1 MRLTWRRK
9 PQDFA
14 DEIRSHL
21 DLDRDQLIAEGA
33 RPQDAHFAAIRRFG
47 SLTLARERFYESR
60 RWLWLDHV
68 LQDIRFAG
76 RSLRKYPVMCVVAIL
91 SLAAGIGSTTATL
104 AIRDTIFR
112 NPPPLY
118 QHPEELSVIY
128 TVTPR
133 GFRRDVPARLFD
145 LWAKPQDGNQRWA
158 AARVTRRD
166 DVRTGDRVDTVPIRA
181 VTPNLF
187 AVLGVD
193 AALGRTFEALPS
205 GDSASVI
212 LSYRGWQNLFDGRAD
227 AIGQILWAVDRPYT
241 VIGVMPE
248 RFWFLDIDT
257 FVWTAVDAHS
267 LSPDDSVAVVVRQSR
282 SISPAAFHNSLT
294 SGVAEYVRALPQ
306 SERALRAGIE
316 GIGGMPMSRQISVLF
331 PYLLAGCVM
340 LTWLIACANV
350 AVLLI
355 AQWTAR
361 EHEIAFRAALGASRI
376 RVVRLLLS
384 ESVLIA
390 IGGGA
395 LGVCATFALRGL
407 IQHNA
412 GPNIAVFDT
421 SIHPRVLLQ
430 SGVITILTGLLAG
443 LAPALYETRRLQV
456 TPLQARRSDRIRQRW
471 RQALVIAEITAT
483 VALLVVTGAMIDGY
497 RRNMTAD
504 VGFPT
509 KSLVLLRVENPGG
522 VRPRSVL
529 EFLNGV
535 PGVLNA
541 AAATAAPFTGVP
553 GLRPVALDAGG
564 TNAVPAEQSQVSPTF
579 FATLGAPIVAGRA
592 FANADTATPAAV
604 AIVNQSLASRL
615 TPGRNPI
622 GAHIWLGQTGYEVVG
637 VVADYLPA
645 PLSRVTPAV
654 YLPLRTDTGVPSLQL
669 VLRVPAAPAPLIAN
683 VRRDIQRS
691 GTGNTVASAFTAD
704 QIIMGGSQEILVGTY
719 PLVPLITIGILLT
732 AAGIYAVLAF
742 VVVRRSKE
750 FALRV
755 AIGASRGDVIRLVTS
770 QSLRLIAI
778 GTTLGVAATFGLSRI
793 VRAAGGAGSMF
804 DTPAWPAFAVP
815 VLIIVGVGA
824 LATWIPARRALRF
837 EPAALLRVD

>member
-1 MRLTWRRK
+1 MRSIWRRK
-9 PQDFA
+9 PRDFA
-14 DEIRSHL
+14 EEIRSHV

-33 RPQDAHFAAIRRFG
+33 NPEEAHFAALRRFG
-47 SLTLARERFYESR
+47 SLTLAQERFYESH

-68 LQDIRFAG
+68 LQDIRYSL
-76 RSLRKYPVMCVVAIL
+76 RSLRKYPSTCVVAIL
-91 SLAAGIGSTTATL
+91 SLAGGIGSTTATL

-133 GFRRDVPARLFD
+133 GFRRGVPAGLLG
-145 LWAKPQDGNQRWA
+145 LWATAPDGDQRWA
-158 AARVTRRD
+158 AARGTRRD
-166 DVRTGDRVDTVPIRA
+166 DVRTGERVDTVPVRA

-187 AVLGVD
+187 AVLGVG
-193 AALGRTFEALPS
+193 AALGRTFEALPP
-205 GDSASVI
+205 GESASVI
-212 LSYRGWQNLFDGRAD
+212 LSYRVWQNLFEGRSD
-227 AIGQILWAVDRPYT
+227 AIGQILWVADRPYT

-248 RFWFLDIDT
+248 RFWFLDIDA
-257 FVWTAVDAHS
+257 FVWTAVDAHN
-267 LSPDDSVAVVVRQSR
+267 LAPDDSLAVVVRR
-282 SISPAAFHNSLT
+282 PRNVSPAALHTALA
-294 SGVAEYVRALPQ
+294 SGVADYVRTLPQ
-306 SERALRAGIE
+306 SDRALRAE
-316 GIGGMPMSRQISVLF
+316 VESIGGTPMSRQVSLLF

-361 EHEIAFRAALGASRI
+361 ECEIAFRAALGASRG
-376 RVVRLLLS
+376 RVVRLLFT
-384 ESVLIA
+384 ESVLVA

-407 IQHNA
+407 IRHNA
-412 GPNIAVFDT
+412 GPYIALFDT
-421 SIHPRVLLQ
+421 SIHPSVLWQ
-430 SGVITILTGLLAG
+430 SSVITLLTGLLAG

-456 TPLQARRSDRIRQRW
+456 TPLRTRRSDRVRQRSS
-471 RQALVIAEITAT
+471 QILVIAEINAT

-509 KSLVLLRVENPGG
+509 KSLVLLRVENPRG
-522 VRPRSVL
+522 VRPESVL
-529 EFLNGV
+529 EFLSGV

-541 AAATAAPFTGVP
+541 AAATAAPFMSVA

-579 FATLGAPIVAGRA
+579 FATLGVPILGGRA
-592 FANADTATPAAV
+592 FAHEDTTTAAGF

-615 TPGRNPI
+615 TPGRNPV
-622 GAHIWLGQTGYEVVG
+622 GTHIWLGQTGYEVVG
-637 VVADYLPA
+637 VVADYLPF
-645 PLSRVTPAV
+645 PLSHVTPAV
-654 YLPLRTDTGVPSLQL
+654 YLPLRPDRGVPSLQF
-669 VLRVPAAPAPLIAN
+669 VLRVPTAPAPLMAN

-691 GTGNTVASAFTAD
+691 GTGNTVASAFAAD
-704 QIIMGGSQEILVGTY
+704 EIIRIGSQELLVGTY
-719 PLVPLITIGILLT
+719 PLVPLITIGIVLT

-742 VVVRRSKE
+742 SVVRRSRE

-755 AIGASRGDVIRLVTS
+755 AIGASRRDVIGLVTA
-770 QSLRLIAI
+770 QSLRLIVL
-778 GTTLGVAATFGLSRI
+778 GSTLGVAATFGLSRI
-793 VRAAGGAGSMF
+793 VRAVGGAGSMF

-837 EPAALLRVD
+837 EPAALLRVE